1 MLDGKITSMSLCGNS
16 IKYTSSRYSIPSISS
31 FLGGFSL
38 FVVRKSNTSASSISI
53 FTVSSML
60 FMLNFVCSLF
70 SFVTPSTV
78 NSFVLFVFVFN
89 SSLSVSFLLITALFD
104 PPSQRAYVCCLC
116 CPLHISIGIISL
128 FDPFSV
134 FVLPSHACSVCLLVL
149 GVAGGIAGGMFGM
162 MMFGPVSRSC
172 SFMSCNALTWL
183 FPHFRQLYLNVHT
196 SAVCFLPHF
205 VHRFVLS
212 KNVFFSF
219 LLRFEN
225 CGHASIQWPC
235 LQYPQNG
242 IGFPFWSVVS
252 PGLTFAIGCG
262 FGVVVVVGMW

>member
-134 FVLPSHACSVCLLVL
+134 FVLPSHACSVCLLVP

-162 MMFGPVSRSC
+162 IMFGPVSKSC
-172 SFMSCNALTWL
+172 SFISCNALT
-183 FPHFRQLYLNVHT
+183 
-196 SAVCFLPHF
+196 
-205 VHRFVLS
+205 
-212 KNVFFSF
+212 
-219 LLRFEN
+219 
-225 CGHASIQWPC
+225 
-235 LQYPQNG
+235 
-242 IGFPFWSVVS
+242 
-252 PGLTFAIGCG
+252 
-262 FGVVVVVGMW
+262 